1 MAWGWLALAIVF
13 EVGWAI
19 CMKLSAGFTKL
30 VPAALTAIFYILSLV
45 FLTLATKKADV
56 GVAYAIWAGTG
67 TALIALIGIVFLGE
81 PLKAMKLVSIGLI
94 IAGVV
99 GLNLYEGGHE

>member
-1 MAWGWLALAIVF
+1 MAWGWLILAIAF

-19 CMKLSAGFTKL
+19 CMKLSAGFTRVL
-30 VPAALTAIFYILSLV
+30 PSVLTAIFYVLSLA

-67 TALIALIGIVFLGE
+67 TALIALIGIFFLGE
-81 PLKAMKLVSIGLI
+81 PAKAVKLVSIGLI
-94 IAGVV
+94 VAGVV
-99 GLNLYEGGHE
+99 GLNLYEQGH